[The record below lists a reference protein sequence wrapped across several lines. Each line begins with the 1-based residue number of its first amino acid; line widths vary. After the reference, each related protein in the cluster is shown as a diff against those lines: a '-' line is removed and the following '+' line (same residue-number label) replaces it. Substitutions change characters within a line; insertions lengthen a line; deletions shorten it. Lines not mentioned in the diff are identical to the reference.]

1 MYNLTRS
8 SIEGKRSDLLLGIAL
23 MEMFQVLVGF
33 SVGLDVALEVL
44 SSNHN
49 KASFVDFLS

>member
-1 MYNLTRS
+1 LIRS